1 MGYGRNFRRYLRW
14 GTRVAGEVLC
24 DVSWRAVP
32 PGGLSRK
39 AVWRRAVP
47 RKVLFRKAVWWRA
60 GFVGTLR
67 KQIPPRRG
75 ASRRVL
81 SRPIA
86 SWRDG
91 TLRGTLR
98 GTQRGTLCGT
108 LRGTLCGS
116 TLAETLVMMLVAGIV
131 FLTVMDGLTLFTR
144 LQARRTEALLEAGR
158 RTEGY
163 YRFVSLIAAADS
175 IRSLGTG
182 HLELS
187 VGGRCAELLLGD
199 SVVVYRVG
207 EFRDTLLDG
216 VSALRLAE
224 YGSRPDTVEIGF
236 REGFT
241 TRFAVQAPGRRYR
254 AAMEKIEE
262 GYGYEE

>member
-1 MGYGRNFRRYLRW
+1 MGYVRNFRRYLRW

-32 PGGLSRK
+32 LGGLFRK
-39 AVWRRAVP
+39 AVWRRAVS
-47 RKVLFRKAVWWRA
+47 RKVLSRKAVWRRA

-67 KQIPPRRG
+67 KQILPRRG

-98 GTQRGTLCGT
+98 GTMRGT

-144 LQARRTEALLEAGR
+144 LQARRTEALLDAGR

-182 HLELS
+182 RLELS
-187 VGGRCAELLLGD
+187 VGGRCAELLHSD

-224 YGSRPDTVEIGF
+224 YDSRPDTVEIGF
-236 REGFT
+236 GSGFT
-241 TRFAVQAPGRRYR
+241 ARFAVQAPGRQYR
-254 AAMEKIEE
+254 AALEKIEE

>member
-24 DVSWRAVP
+24 DVSWHAVP

-47 RKVLFRKAVWWRA
+47 WKVLSRKAVWWRA
-60 GFVGTLR
+60 GFLGTLR
-67 KQIPPRRG
+67 KQIPPRCG
-75 ASRRVL
+75 VSRRVL

-86 SWRDG
+86 SWRGG

-98 GTQRGTLCGT
+98 GM

-158 RTEGY
+158 RTERY

-182 HLELS
+182 RLELS

-207 EFRDTLLDG
+207 EFCDTLLDG

-224 YGSRPDTVEIGF
+224 YGSRPDTVEIGL

-241 TRFAVQAPGRRYR
+241 ARFAVQAPGRRYR
-254 AAMEKIEE
+254 AAMAKIEE

>member
-1 MGYGRNFRRYLRW
+1 MRR
-14 GTRVAGEVLC
+14 C
-24 DVSWRAVP
+24 
-32 PGGLSRK
+32 
-39 AVWRRAVP
+39 VWRRAVP
-47 RKVLFRKAVWWRA
+47 PGMLSPRAVWCCAVSREVLFRKAVSRRA
-60 GFVGTLR
+60 GFMAALR
-67 KQIPPRRG
+67 QQMLSRHG

-81 SRPIA
+81 SRRIS
-86 SWRDG
+86 SWRDDA
-91 TLRGTLR
+91 LRD
-98 GTQRGTLCGT
+98 T

-144 LQARRTEALLEAGR
+144 LQTRRTEALLDAGR

-163 YRFVSLIAAADS
+163 YRFVSLITAADS

-182 HLELS
+182 RLELS

-207 EFRDTLLDG
+207 TFRDTLLDG

-224 YGSRPDTVEIGF
+224 YGSRPDTVEIGL

-241 TRFAVQAPGRRYR
+241 ARFAVQAPGRRYR

>member
-1 MGYGRNFRRYLRW
+1 M
-14 GTRVAGEVLC
+14 AI
-24 DVSWRAVP
+24 
-32 PGGLSRK
+32 
-39 AVWRRAVP
+39 
-47 RKVLFRKAVWWRA
+47 
-60 GFVGTLR
+60 LR

-75 ASRRVL
+75 ALRRV
-81 SRPIA
+81 SSPRIA
-86 SWRDG
+86 SWRG
-91 TLRGTLR
+91 
-98 GTQRGTLCGT
+98 GTLCGALRDT
-108 LRGTLCGS
+108 LRGALCGS

-144 LQARRTEALLEAGR
+144 LQARRTEALLDAGR

-163 YRFVSLIAAADS
+163 YRFVSLITAADS

-182 HLELS
+182 RLELS
-187 VGGRCAELLLGD
+187 VGGRCAQLLHSD
-199 SVVVYRVG
+199 QVVVYRVG
-207 EFRDTLLDG
+207 TFRDTLLDG

-241 TRFAVQAPGRRYR
+241 ARFAVQAPGRQYR
-254 AAMEKIEE
+254 AALEKIEE